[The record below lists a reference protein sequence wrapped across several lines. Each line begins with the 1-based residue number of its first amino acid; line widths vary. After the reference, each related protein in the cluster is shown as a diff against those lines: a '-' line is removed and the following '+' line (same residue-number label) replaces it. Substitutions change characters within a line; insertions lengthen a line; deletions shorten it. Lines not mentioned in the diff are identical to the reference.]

1 MFNKAHSA
9 VGSCCRHLHD
19 QLKSDAMRQGLSIIR
34 RVVKRMGQQQFK
46 AAAVAI
52 IEWCSNW
59 TDFVDGR
66 KLMMRIVAKLE
77 AEELSSVCA
86 RWKEENADFKKNRWK
101 MLEEKNHN
109 LETEIALLRQKLKTS
124 NDELGELEI
133 QVLVQ
138 SSTA

>member
-1 MFNKAHSA
+1 
-9 VGSCCRHLHD
+9 
-19 QLKSDAMRQGLSIIR
+19 
-34 RVVKRMGQQQFK
+34 
-46 AAAVAI
+46 
-52 IEWCSNW
+52 
-59 TDFVDGR
+59 
-66 KLMMRIVAKLE
+66 MMRIVAKLE

-86 RWKEENADFKKNRWK
+86 RWKEKNADFKKNRWK

>member
-1 MFNKAHSA
+1 
-9 VGSCCRHLHD
+9 
-19 QLKSDAMRQGLSIIR
+19 
-34 RVVKRMGQQQFK
+34 
-46 AAAVAI
+46 
-52 IEWCSNW
+52 
-59 TDFVDGR
+59 
-66 KLMMRIVAKLE
+66 MMRIVAKFK

-86 RWKEENADFKKNRWK
+86 RWKEKNADFKKHRWE

-124 NDELGELEI
+124 NDELGELQI

>member
-1 MFNKAHSA
+1 
-9 VGSCCRHLHD
+9 
-19 QLKSDAMRQGLSIIR
+19 
-34 RVVKRMGQQQFK
+34 
-46 AAAVAI
+46 
-52 IEWCSNW
+52 
-59 TDFVDGR
+59 
-66 KLMMRIVAKLE
+66 MMRIVAKLE